1 MVRWGMRFLR
11 ARQPGELIPGLG
23 RGFPWTSAAFFDLW
37 DRLVLPWGTG
47 LDLSW
52 SPVLRFGWS
61 SGDGKK
67 RWGFFE
73 NTKCCLLPRLNPDQ
87 TPHHQP
93 HFADAEEQVSHFDDG
108 SRYEVD
114 ATIGSARNLKTVNRR
129 NGNLKPYAVLWV
141 DSGSKASTRIDLDND
156 ESPSWDE
163 KVLVPLPLASRL
175 EYAVLYLEVVHTNTA
190 QGSSRSWGP
199 RGSRCGTSSTP
210 PVSGARRRGA

>member
-73 NTKCCLLPRLNPDQ
+73 NTKWVMFNK
-87 TPHHQP
+87 
-93 HFADAEEQVSHFDDG
+93 EKIVKMNKGVVS
-108 SRYEVD
+108 
-114 ATIGSARNLKTVNRR
+114 VN
-129 NGNLKPYAVLWV
+129 
-141 DSGSKASTRIDLDND
+141 KA
-156 ESPSWDE
+156 
-163 KVLVPLPLASRL
+163 
-175 EYAVLYLEVVHTNTA
+175 
-190 QGSSRSWGP
+190 
-199 RGSRCGTSSTP
+199 
-210 PVSGARRRGA
+210 RGAIMDS